1 MKLKWKELIASLIV
15 IWLPLIYA
23 LSIYADLPQLIRGH
37 LPYSGLGMPKEI
49 FIWFLPVLLSV
60 IQLIVCYTTTIKEI
74 IDKQFVHFLYWLVP
88 FINAVVYISVLLYA
102 LNPAFPVFKVNGI
115 MSAIILNAVSYFLT
129 RKIVADQ
136 EPAPRVL
143 AYIFSGIS
151 SILFL
156 VSLFLF

>member
-1 MKLKWKELIASLIV
+1 MKLKWKELVASLIV

-37 LPYSGLGMPKEI
+37 LPYSGLGMPKQV

-88 FINAVVYISVLLYA
+88 FINAVVYISVLLYG

-115 MSAIILNAVSYFLT
+115 MAAIILNAVSYFLT
-129 RKIVADQ
+129 RKLVADQ

>member
-1 MKLKWKELIASLIV
+1 MKLKWKELVASLIV

-37 LPYSGLGMPKEI
+37 LPYSGLGMPKQV

-88 FINAVVYISVLLYA
+88 FINAVVYISVLLYG
-102 LNPAFPVFKVNGI
+102 LTKSRLHAF
-115 MSAIILNAVSYFLT
+115 
-129 RKIVADQ
+129 
-136 EPAPRVL
+136 
-143 AYIFSGIS
+143 
-151 SILFL
+151 
-156 VSLFLF
+156 

>member
-1 MKLKWKELIASLIV
+1 MKLKWKELVASLIV

-37 LPYSGLGMPKEI
+37 LPYSGLGMPKQV

-74 IDKQFVHFLYWLVP
+74 IDKQFVP
-88 FINAVVYISVLLYA
+88 FINAVVYISVLLYG

-143 AYIFSGIS
+143 AYIFGGVS

>member
-1 MKLKWKELIASLIV
+1 MPITIFSYNDLLHITQQKTGKRVAIKVIGKL
-15 IWLPLIYA
+15 
-23 LSIYADLPQLIRGH
+23 
-37 LPYSGLGMPKEI
+37 
-49 FIWFLPVLLSV
+49 
-60 IQLIVCYTTTIKEI
+60 KEI

-88 FINAVVYISVLLYA
+88 FINAVVYISVLLYE

-115 MSAIILNAVSYFLT
+115 MTAIILIAVSYFLT

-143 AYIFSGIS
+143 AYIFGGVG

>member
-1 MKLKWKELIASLIV
+1 MKLKWKELVASLIV

-37 LPYSGLGMPKEI
+37 LPYSGLGMPKQV

-60 IQLIVCYTTTIKEI
+60 I
-74 IDKQFVHFLYWLVP
+74 HFLYWLVP
-88 FINAVVYISVLLYA
+88 FINAVVYISVLLYG

-143 AYIFSGIS
+143 AYIFGGVS

>member
-1 MKLKWKELIASLIV
+1 
-15 IWLPLIYA
+15 
-23 LSIYADLPQLIRGH
+23 
-37 LPYSGLGMPKEI
+37 MPKQI

-88 FINAVVYISVLLYA
+88 FINAVVYISVLLYG

-115 MSAIILNAVSYFLT
+115 MSAIILNAVSYILT

-136 EPAPRVL
+136 EPAPRIL
-143 AYIFSGIS
+143 AYIFGGVS

>member
-1 MKLKWKELIASLIV
+1 MKIKWKELIASLIA

-23 LSIYADLPQLIRGH
+23 LSIYTDLPQIIRGH
-37 LPYSGLGMPKEI
+37 FHYRGLGMPKPI
-49 FIWFLPVLLSV
+49 FIWFLPVLLTI

-88 FINAVVYISVLLYA
+88 FINAVVYISLLLYA
-102 LNPAFPVFKVNGI
+102 LNPAFPIFKVNGI
-115 MSAIILNAVSYFLT
+115 MVAIILNAVSYFLT
-129 RKIVADQ
+129 RQLVADQ
-136 EPAPRVL
+136 KPAPRVL
-143 AYIFSGIS
+143 AYIFSGIG